1 MGFAVTTYAGTT
13 PVVGLL
19 SASSNSQ
26 QELLALSSINTT
38 LGTNKDRYDQWLQP
52 CVALDNRVI
61 TELTSINTSKSSI
74 VTNGNSTVFE
84 AHPKYYS
91 TSSTAIN
98 AATTLYNGTLS
109 TVQAAN
115 NLNFIGINVKTA
127 TNFSVGTVVSSAT
140 GGSGTVSI
148 QNTSQIGNPFNV
160 VVQDVTGSFGIGA
173 TVYLAGIAF
182 TALGSLDYVGSG
194 QVYNDNVIVT
204 YYPDLEPA
212 NTSVDNPFADLQLK
226 ILSNST
232 KGIGVANTFYP
243 NSLEN
248 ASNPNGNFVDSDDSI
263 NSIGRVYAFNTI
275 SGSTQKSNI
284 DNLIVSV
291 TSGRSG
297 ITSYNNGSS
306 TIKGYKKGASVNIWS
321 LEKTDVDIQA
331 TINTNNAAIGI
342 LKDPANGGPY

>member
-1 MGFAVTTYAGTT
+1 MGFAVTTYTGTT
-13 PVVGLL
+13 PVVGLV
-19 SASSNSQ
+19 SASTNSQ
-26 QELLALSSINTT
+26 QELLDLSSSNTT
-38 LGTNKDRYDQWLQP
+38 LGTNQDRYNQWLKP

-61 TELTSINTSKSSI
+61 TDLTSINSSKTDI
-74 VTNGNSTVFE
+74 VSNGNSTIFE
-84 AHPKYYS
+84 ANPKYYS
-91 TSSTAIN
+91 TSSAAIN
-98 AATTLYNGTLS
+98 ATTTLYNGTLS

-127 TNFSVGTVVSSAT
+127 TNFSVGAVVSSAT
-140 GGSGTVSI
+140 GGTGTVSI

-160 VVQDVTGSFGIGA
+160 IVQDVTGSFGVGA

-182 TALGSLDYVGSG
+182 TTLGSLDYVGSG
-194 QVYNDNVIVT
+194 QLYNDNVIVT

-226 ILSNST
+226 ILNNSV
-232 KGIGVANTFYP
+232 KGLGVANTFYS

-248 ASNPNGNFVDSDDSI
+248 GNTPDGNFVDSNDSI
-263 NSIGRVYAFNTI
+263 NPIGRVYAFDTT

-306 TIKGYKKGASVNIWS
+306 TIKGYKKGASVNIWT

-331 TINTNNAAIGI
+331 TINANNAVIGI

>member
-1 MGFAVTTYAGTT
+1 MGFAVTSYAGET
-13 PVVGLL
+13 PVVGLV

-26 QELLALSSINTT
+26 RELLALPSNDTT
-38 LGTNKDRYDQWLQP
+38 LGTNKNRYELFLQP
-52 CVALDNRVI
+52 CVAIDNTV
-61 TELTSINTSKSSI
+61 LSILNPINSSKTDI
-74 VTNGNSTVFE
+74 VSNGNSTVFE

-91 TSSTAIN
+91 TPSTAIN

-127 TNFSVGTVVSSAT
+127 TNFSVGAVVSSST

-160 VVQDVTGSFGIGA
+160 IVQDVTGSFGVGA

-182 TALGSLDYVGSG
+182 TTLGSLDYVGSG
-194 QVYNDNVIVT
+194 RLYNDNVIIT

-212 NTSVDNPFADLQLK
+212 NTSVENPFVDLQLK

-248 ASNPNGNFVDSDDSI
+248 ASNPNGDFVDSDDSI
-263 NSIGRVYAFNTI
+263 NPIGRVYAFDTA
-275 SGSTQKSNI
+275 SGSSQNNNI
-284 DNLIVSV
+284 SNLI
-291 TSGRSG
+291 TSISNNRSG
-297 ITSYNNGSS
+297 IASYNAAS
-306 TIKGYKKGASVNIWS
+306 TLIKGRKKGYSVNIWS
-321 LEKTDVDIQA
+321 LEKSDAEAQLSIDANDALIIA
-331 TINTNNAAIGI
+331 LEN
-342 LKDPANGGPY
+342 PANGGPY